1 MVLGHV
7 TTKWRSEVGVVG
19 NVWVARDAEEVLYT
33 TLGWQPVVVPAHRIK
48 HLFAAHAPKTCNG
61 VGVGVAK
68 DVPHVQRAADGWWRR
83 VDRKNIGPLGAAVK
97 RVGAFGFPPRN

>member
-1 MVLGHV
+1 MILGHV
-7 TTKWRSEVGVVG
+7 TTKRRSEVGVVG
-19 NVWVARDAEEVLYT
+19 NVWVARDAEEVLYS

-48 HLFAAHAPKTCNG
+48 HLLAAHAPKTSNR

-68 DVPHVQRAADGWWRR
+68 YVSHVQRTADGGWRR
-83 VDRKNIGPLGAAVK
+83 VDCKNIGPLGAAVK